1 MRLRTSKS
9 KIRSLLASTCILI
22 AGAQASHA
30 DIGSDLAGFWERAGG
45 GVNVTR
51 PQTYDGQRAGYAT
64 LGSLYVRTAQRNA
77 QLINIQL
84 PSIRA
89 GCGGIDIFGG
99 AFSFISKEELVQ
111 LMRGIMQNAA
121 GFAFELAL
129 KSMSPAVQDIVAD
142 LRALIERV
150 NNMNINSCEAGQL
163 LAGSLWPA
171 IDNASQHI
179 CKTIGNRRGYF
190 ADFVAGRHDCGQG
203 GRTTDTLQNAG
214 DELADQVPVDVNY
227 AWKATRR
234 HALLANDRRLAEFF
248 MTLTG
253 TIITTAPANDDEG
266 PGHRVIPPQ
275 VASPSMLRILIEGG
289 QATRLVCN
297 DTELCLN
304 PVSQNVSFPASS
316 SLYTRVEALIKEL
329 AEAIDLD
336 QEPSAEAIALLDM
349 SPHPILKTLVTAKAY
364 KYQFVDDDIA
374 LMAQYVAIEVA
385 MQYLSEALEEMSAAA
400 GNSETF
406 GDIGREFQQNI
417 RQTQNNFNQLRSI
430 AFERYSQAVE
440 QLNKLRIAEEELAAM
455 GAQRFSGAL
464 TSGGN

>member
-1 MRLRTSKS
+1 MSRKTRKAHLRN
-9 KIRSLLASTCILI
+9 LLASVSFLI
-22 AGAQASHA
+22 AGSTTAQA
-30 DIGSDLAGFWERAGG
+30 DIGSDLADFWERAGG
-45 GVNVTR
+45 GVNYTR

-77 QLINIQL
+77 QLVNIQL

-129 KSMSPAVQDIVAD
+129 KSMSPAVQDIVAE

-150 NNMNINSCEAGQL
+150 NQMNINSCEAGQL

-179 CKTIGNRRGYF
+179 CKSIGNRTGRF
-190 ADFVAGRHDCGQG
+190 ADYVAGRHSCGSAG
-203 GRTTDTLQNAG
+203 ETTSTLENPG

-227 AWKATRR
+227 AWKAAQR
-234 HALLANDRRLAEFF
+234 HLLLSNDRSLAEFF

-253 TIITTAPANDDEG
+253 TIITTAPDNDDEG

-289 QATRLVCN
+289 TATRLVCN
-297 DTELCLN
+297 DSELCLN
-304 PVSQNVSFPASS
+304 PVSRNVNFSPRSA
-316 SLYTRVEALIKEL
+316 LYTRVEALIRDL

-336 QEPSAEAIALLDM
+336 QEPSPEAIALLDM

-417 RQTQNNFNQLRSI
+417 RQTQNNFNQLRSL

-455 GAQRFSGAL
+455 GAQRFANAL
-464 TSGGN
+464 SGGN